1 VSALGRLHTR
11 AALEAFRVDDYAL
24 DVPVASTPAQLEA
37 RDAVFA
43 AALAEIDD
51 AMTRVM
57 RIELDHALADDTS
70 IAAPTRKVFAGT
82 INAYANNVELLAS
95 RARDVAARGRAADVE
110 AVVSAVTGAAT
121 RTLSLRDALR
131 ARVFEA
137 AMTTARDGVGEAD
150 ARARDRQLDDATRKT
165 WSAWRRELEAIA
177 ADPTRVTAPIGA
189 RLASWPEQIDEPDP
203 EAEVTF
209 ADMIELD

>member
-1 VSALGRLHTR
+1 MLSRLHTR
-11 AALEAFRVDDYAL
+11 AALEAFKVDDYAVE
-24 DVPVASTPAQLEA
+24 VPAASTPAELEA
-37 RDAVFA
+37 RDGVFG
-43 AALAEIDD
+43 AALAEIDE

-82 INAYANNVELLAS
+82 INAYANTIDLLAS
-95 RARDVAARGRAADVE
+95 RARDVAARGRAPDVE
-110 AVVSAVTGAAT
+110 AVVSAVSDAAT
-121 RTLSLRDALR
+121 RTLALRDALR
-131 ARVFEA
+131 AKVFDA
-137 AMTTARDGVGEAD
+137 AMATARDSAGEAD
-150 ARARDRQLDDATRKT
+150 TRARDRKLDDAVRKK

-177 ADPTRVTAPIGA
+177 ADPARVTTPIAA

>member
-1 VSALGRLHTR
+1 MSVLGRIHTR
-11 AALEAFRVDDYAL
+11 AALEAFDVADYSIE
-24 DVPVASTPAQLEA
+24 VPAASTLAELDA
-37 RDAVFA
+37 RDGVFG
-43 AALAEIDD
+43 AALAEIDE

-70 IAAPTRKVFAGT
+70 IAPPTRKVFAGT
-82 INAYANNVELLAS
+82 INAYANHIELLAS

-110 AVVSAVTGAAT
+110 SVASTVAGAAT

-137 AMTTARDGVGEAD
+137 AATTARDAAGEVD
-150 ARARDRQLDDATRKT
+150 ARARDRKLDDAVRKK
-165 WSAWRRELEAIA
+165 WSAWRRELEAVA
-177 ADPTRVTAPIGA
+177 ADPMRVTAPIAA
-189 RLASWPEQIDEPDP
+189 RLASWPEQLDDPAP

>member
-1 VSALGRLHTR
+1 MSVLSRIHTR
-11 AALEAFRVDDYAL
+11 AALESFNVDDFVVE
-24 DVPVASTPAQLEA
+24 VPAATTFAELEA
-37 RDAVFA
+37 RDAVFG

-57 RIELDHALADDTS
+57 RIELDHALADDNS

-82 INAYANNVELLAS
+82 INAYAAKVELLAS
-95 RARDVAARGRAADVE
+95 RARDVAARGRAPDVE
-110 AVVSAVTGAAT
+110 AIVSAVAGAAT
-121 RTLSLRDALR
+121 RTLSLRDTLR
-131 ARVFEA
+131 AKVFDA
-137 AMTTARDGVGEAD
+137 AVAAVRESVGEAD
-150 ARARDRQLDDATRKT
+150 ARAKDRKLEDAARKK

-177 ADPTRVTAPIGA
+177 SDAIRLSAPIA
-189 RLASWPEQIDEPDP
+189 TRLASWPEQIDEPAP

>member
-1 VSALGRLHTR
+1 MSVLSRLHTR
-11 AALEAFRVDDYAL
+11 AALEAFDVADYAI
-24 DVPVASTPAQLEA
+24 DVPAASTLAELEA
-37 RDAVFA
+37 RDATFT

-70 IAAPTRKVFAGT
+70 IATPTRKVFAGT

-95 RARDVAARGRAADVE
+95 RARDVAARGRAPNVE
-110 AVVSAVTGAAT
+110 AVVDAVAAAAT
-121 RTLSLRDALR
+121 RTLTLRDALR
-131 ARVFEA
+131 TKVFDA
-137 AMTTARDGVGEAD
+137 VGAVARDAVPEID
-150 ARARDRQLDDATRKT
+150 ARARDRKLEDAARKK
-165 WSAWRRELEAIA
+165 WSAWRRELEAVA
-177 ADPTRVTAPIGA
+177 TDPTRVASAISA
-189 RLASWPEQIDEPDP
+189 RLAAWPEQIDEPAP

>member
-1 VSALGRLHTR
+1 MTTLSRLHTR
-11 AALEAFRVDDYAL
+11 AALEAFDVDDYI
-24 DVPVASTPAQLEA
+24 VEVRGASTLSELEA
-37 RDAVFA
+37 RDAVFG

-82 INAYANNVELLAS
+82 INSYASNIELLAS
-95 RARDVAARGRAADVE
+95 RARDVATRGRSSDVE
-110 AVVSAVTGAAT
+110 SVVSAVTGAAT
-121 RTLSLRDALR
+121 RTLALRDALR
-131 ARVFEA
+131 AKVFDA
-137 AMTTARDGVGEAD
+137 AMTTARDSAGEAD
-150 ARARDRQLDDATRKT
+150 ARARDRRLEDAVRKK

-177 ADPTRVTAPIGA
+177 TDPARVTAPIAA
-189 RLASWPEQIDEPDP
+189 RLASWPEQIDDPAP

-209 ADMIELD
+209 ADMIEID

>member
-1 VSALGRLHTR
+1 MSTLSRLHTR
-11 AALEAFRVDDYAL
+11 AALEAFSVDDYAVE
-24 DVPVASTPAQLEA
+24 VPGASTLSDLET
-37 RDAVFA
+37 RDAVFG

-57 RIELDHALADDTS
+57 RIELDHVLADDTS
-70 IAAPTRKVFAGT
+70 IAPPTRKVFAGT

-110 AVVSAVTGAAT
+110 SVVSAVTGAAA
-121 RTLSLRDALR
+121 RTLGLRDALR
-131 ARVFEA
+131 AKVFES
-137 AMTTARDGVGEAD
+137 AMTTARDSATEAD
-150 ARARDRQLDDATRKT
+150 ARARDLKLDDAVRKK

-177 ADPTRVTAPIGA
+177 SDPTRVTAPIAA
-189 RLASWPEQIDEPDP
+189 RLASWPEQIDDPAP

-209 ADMIELD
+209 ADMIEID

>member
-1 VSALGRLHTR
+1 MLSRLHTR
-11 AALEAFRVDDYAL
+11 AALEAFRVDEYVVE
-24 DVPVASTPAQLEA
+24 VPAAATLAELEA

-82 INAYANNVELLAS
+82 INSYANNVELLAS
-95 RARDVAARGRAADVE
+95 RARDVAARGRGPDVE
-110 AVVSAVTGAAT
+110 TVVDAVAGAAT

-131 ARVFEA
+131 AKVFERA
-137 AMTTARDGVGEAD
+137 VAIARDSLAEVD
-150 ARARDRQLDDATRKT
+150 VRARDRKLDDGVRKK

-177 ADPTRVTAPIGA
+177 SDPMRVTAAIA
-189 RLASWPEQIDEPDP
+189 ERLASWPEQIDEPAP

>member
-1 VSALGRLHTR
+1 MSALNRLHTR
-11 AALEAFRVDDYAL
+11 AALEAFDVAEYVV
-24 DVPVASTPAQLEA
+24 DVPAASTPAELET

-70 IAAPTRKVFAGT
+70 IAMPTRKVFAGT
-82 INAYANNVELLAS
+82 INAYAGNIELLAA
-95 RARDVAARGRAADVE
+95 RARDVAARGRAPDVE
-110 AVVSAVTGAAT
+110 AVVSAVAGAAM

-131 ARVFEA
+131 EKVFEA
-137 AMTTARDGVGEAD
+137 ALTTARDALRDVD
-150 ARARDRQLDDATRKT
+150 ARARDRKLDDAVRKR
-165 WSAWRRELEAIA
+165 WSAWRRELEAVA
-177 ADPTRVTAPIGA
+177 ADPMRVTSPIAA
-189 RLASWPEQIDEPDP
+189 RLASWPEQIDEPAP

>member
-1 VSALGRLHTR
+1 VSALSRLHTR
-11 AALEAFRVDDYAL
+11 AALEAFDVEDYVVE
-24 DVPVASTPAQLEA
+24 VPAASTLAELEA
-37 RDAVFA
+37 RDAVFG

-95 RARDVAARGRAADVE
+95 RARDVAARGRAPNVD
-110 AVVSAVTGAAT
+110 AVVDAVAGAAT
-121 RTLSLRDALR
+121 RTLALRDALR
-131 ARVFEA
+131 AKVFAA
-137 AMTTARDGVGEAD
+137 AMTSARDAAGETD
-150 ARARDRQLDDATRKT
+150 ARARDRKLEDAVRKK

-177 ADPTRVTAPIGA
+177 NDAMRVTAPIA
-189 RLASWPEQIDEPDP
+189 TRLASWPEQIDDPAP

-209 ADMIELD
+209 ADMIEID